1 MAIRILTGDCRDVL
15 STLSSE
21 SVHCVVTSPPYFG
34 LRDYGVAGQI
44 GLEGTPAAFVA
55 EMVTVFREVRRV
67 LRKDGTLWLNLGDSY
82 NAYNGNRGASKGS
95 ANTRHHEIMPGL
107 PKGAGLTVKDLKNKD
122 RLMIPARVALALQA
136 DGWWLRDE
144 IIWHKPNPMP
154 SSVTDRTTPSHE
166 MVYMLSRSAR
176 YHYDAVA
183 IKEPAV
189 SGHPSGNGFARP
201 QQVARGGRGNAEQW
215 QPTEF
220 RNKRSVWTVPIVPF
234 AEAHFATFPANLI
247 EDAIKAGCPAGGVVL
262 DPFGGAGTTGLVA
275 DRLGRDAILI
285 ELNPAYAAMAR
296 DRIARDGGMFSQ
308 VAE

>member
-1 MAIRILTGDCRDVL
+1 MTGGAL
-15 STLSSE
+15 ALAS
-21 SVHCVVTSPPYFG
+21 
-34 LRDYGVAGQI
+34 AAI
-44 GLEGTPAAFVA
+44 GLEDTPAAFVA
-55 EMVTVFREVRRV
+55 EMVAVFRDVRRV

-82 NAYNGNRGASKGS
+82 ANDGKWGGS
-95 ANTRHHEIMPGL
+95 TGGKHAAGTHGQTGIGRRKITTGL
-107 PKGAGLTVKDLKNKD
+107 KPKD
-122 RLMIPARVALALQA
+122 RMMIPARVALALQS
-136 DGWWLRDE
+136 DGWWMRDE
-144 IIWHKPNPMP
+144 IVWHKPNPMP

-176 YHYDAVA
+176 YHYDAAA

-201 QQVARGGRGNAEQW
+201 QQVARGGSGNAEQW

-220 RNKRSVWTVPIVPF
+220 RNKRLVWTVPIVPF

-296 DRIARDGGMFSQ
+296 DRLARDGGMFASLA
-308 VAE
+308 AE